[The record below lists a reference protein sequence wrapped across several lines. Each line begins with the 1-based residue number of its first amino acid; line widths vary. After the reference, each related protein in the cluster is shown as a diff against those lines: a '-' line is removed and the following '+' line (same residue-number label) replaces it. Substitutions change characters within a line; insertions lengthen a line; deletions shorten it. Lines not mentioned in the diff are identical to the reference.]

1 MEIGAFIKKAFTQGE
16 LDFNLLSMNY
26 SSENEYYNQYAG
38 SSDRIEII
46 SNDDKDFDQFL
57 TTFLSSTTLNLTM
70 SALKNILMN
79 GDNGQ
84 ASEQASLFST
94 IQEKDLTIAAHL
106 QTRRLA
112 MLSQGWIVECEDE
125 KKRDELTKI
134 LENAKFQ
141 QLLTHLTD
149 ALPTGYSGAGIN
161 WAKGGGTIE
170 SFSLIQP
177 ENWEF
182 DYSGNP
188 ALVGVDGNIYPLSN
202 FHENQFIYTEYK
214 LKPGI
219 PTRGGLMRCLVWMYF
234 FKHFNVRNRAR
245 FLEKFGTPSLMAIL
259 PAMDFD
265 NKEQRSIIRQNL
277 KSVSSDS
284 VGIAKEGTEVSPLST
299 GAQSN
304 NADYKA
310 FLDDI
315 NDSYAILILGQLA
328 SSGEAS
334 GMSNGGVQSD
344 VRKDLTLSDIK
355 WLSESLTASIAA
367 PYEMFKYGTQGEI
380 KIKIVYVEPEDEKQ
394 NAETVKILSEAG
406 WEVEDETFMREK
418 FNMPLVKVEK
428 EEPHQPQQIQQ
439 KELTDLSLK
448 DNNNNIEERKEHFIN
463 TLTENTLQ
471 ELYDGNQSAMSEF
484 YAPLRKSLS
493 ESMKNINPES
503 ETLIQDFEKQINKF
517 YDKFP
522 DIYNEMKGEK
532 LQEVTAGAFMSAM
545 LEGFTEKK

>member
-1 MEIGAFIKKAFTQGE
+1 MKIGKFIKKAFTQGK
-16 LDFNLLSMNY
+16 LDFNLLSESY
-26 SSENEYYNQYAG
+26 SNKNDYYNQYA
-38 SSDRIEII
+38 SNSDRIEIL
-46 SNDDKDFDQFL
+46 SNDEKDFDQFL

-70 SALKNILMN
+70 STLKNILIN

-84 ASEQASLFST
+84 ASEQASLFSI
-94 IQEKDLTIAAHL
+94 IQEKDSTISAHL

-134 LENAKFQ
+134 LEKAKFQ

-149 ALPTGYSGAGIN
+149 ALPTGYAGAGIN
-161 WAKGGGTIE
+161 WGKGGGTIE

-177 ENWEF
+177 ENWQF
-182 DYSGNP
+182 DYAGNP
-188 ALVGVDGNIYPLSN
+188 ALIGADGNVYPLSN

-219 PTRGGLMRCLVWMYF
+219 PTRGGLMRCLVWLYF

-259 PAMDFD
+259 PAVDFD
-265 NKEQRSIIRQNL
+265 NKGQRSIIRQSL
-277 KSVSSDS
+277 KSISADS
-284 VGIAKEGTEVSPLST
+284 VGIAKEGTEINPLTTNS
-299 GAQSN
+299 QSN

-328 SSGEAS
+328 SSDKAA

-344 VRKDLTLSDIK
+344 VRKDLTLSDIR
-355 WLSESLTASIAA
+355 WLSEALTSSIAA
-367 PYEMFKYGTQGEI
+367 PYEKFKYGTQGEI
-380 KIKIVYVEPEDEKQ
+380 KIKLVYVEPEDEKK

-406 WEVEDETFMREK
+406 WEIEDETFMREK

-428 EEPHQPQQIQQ
+428 EKSQQIQQ
-439 KELTDLSLK
+439 EKLTDLSLK
-448 DNNNNIEERKEHFIN
+448 DNNNDIEERKEHFIN

-471 ELYDGNQSAMSEF
+471 ELYDGNQSAMNEF
-484 YAPLRKSLS
+484 YAPLKKSLS
-493 ESMKNINPES
+493 ESMKNINLES

-532 LQEVTAGAFMSAM
+532 FQKITAGAFMSAI
-545 LEGFTEKK
+545 LKGFTEK